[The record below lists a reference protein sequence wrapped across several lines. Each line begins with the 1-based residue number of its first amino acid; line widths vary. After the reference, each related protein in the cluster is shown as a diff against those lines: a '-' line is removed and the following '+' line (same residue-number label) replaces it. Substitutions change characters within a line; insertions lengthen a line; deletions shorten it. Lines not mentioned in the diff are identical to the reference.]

1 MQDIC
6 RCSLQHREMDERYD
20 YTSPPT
26 PWLSISSKQISI
38 IEAQVSDMTKVPDIL
53 WIEEVRK
60 EDITSVGGKGASL
73 GEMASIGLPIPPAF
87 IVTSQAFRRFLIE
100 SGLENIIFDEIDALN
115 VEDSAALR
123 EISEK
128 TKQKVMAAAMPQ
140 SICDEI
146 ATAYKRF
153 SDAGIYVA
161 VRSSAT
167 AEDLPDASFA
177 GQQET
182 FLNVSGL
189 KNVLHAVQKCWAS
202 LYNGRAIYYRAKQGF
217 DNRSINIAVVV
228 QQLVPSEKA
237 GVMFTSHPV
246 TGEAF
251 AIIEASWGLGE
262 TVVSGSVS
270 PDSYTWNKSS
280 EIVVEKRIAKKLIE
294 IVSDGENGTKTLDVS
309 PERQEEQVLSEDEI
323 SRLATYGYV
332 AEEHYG
338 VPQDMEWSIVGD
350 EFFILQ
356 SRPITTI
363 NMPREEN
370 LKEVEVKEEKV
381 IVQGIGASPGLV
393 SGPVTMVHDVT
404 EIDKVKVGDIMVTTM
419 TNPDM
424 VPAMR
429 KTAGIVTDEGGM
441 TCHAAIVSRELG
453 TPAIVGTRNGTKVLV
468 EGQIITIDGEK
479 GLVYDGVIERVF
491 KKEADAG
498 QTVVAKADI
507 ITATSVKVN
516 VSMPEAA
523 MRAAAT
529 GADGVGLLRIE
540 HLIIGL
546 NKTPGWYIQNHKEN
560 EFVEELM
567 SGIKTVLDAFPGKS
581 VWVRTL
587 DAPTD
592 EFRNMQGGHDEP
604 HEHNPML
611 GWRGIRRD
619 LETPDQFRLQIE
631 TFKRLWEL
639 GYDNLGIMFP
649 MVSHPDQFIRAKTL
663 FAQAGVD
670 VNTVDLGI
678 MVEIPASA
686 LMIQEF
692 IDAGIAFASF
702 GTNDLI
708 QYTIAVDR
716 NNENV
721 THMYWPK
728 HPAVLKLIK
737 DTIAVCRANNVEVSI
752 CGQAGSDPDMVKW
765 LVESGIMSVSANIDA
780 VEKIRHAVA
789 RTEQRIIL
797 DGVRRIQ

>member
-1 MQDIC
+1 
-6 RCSLQHREMDERYD
+6 
-20 YTSPPT
+20 
-26 PWLSISSKQISI
+26 
-38 IEAQVSDMTKVPDIL
+38 MTKVPDIL
-53 WIEEVRK
+53 WLEEIRK
-60 EDITSVGGKGASL
+60 EDIASVGGKGASL
-73 GEMASIGLPIPPAF
+73 GEMASIGLPIPHAF
-87 IVTSQAFRRFLIE
+87 VVTSEAFRRFLAE
-100 SGLENIIFDEIDALN
+100 SGLENTIFDEIDALN
-115 VEDSAALR
+115 VEESATLR
-123 EISEK
+123 EVSEK
-128 TKQKVMAAAMPQ
+128 TKQAVMDAAMPR
-140 SICDEI
+140 SIQDEI
-146 ATAYKRF
+146 TVAYKRF
-153 SDAGIYVA
+153 SDAGVYVA

-182 FLNVSGL
+182 FLNVSGIEH
-189 KNVLHAVQKCWAS
+189 VLHAVQACWAS

-217 DNRSINIAVVV
+217 DNRSVNIAVVV

-251 AIIEASWGLGE
+251 TIIEASWGLGE
-262 TVVSGSVS
+262 AVVSGSVS
-270 PDSYTWNKSS
+270 PDNYVWNKDS
-280 EIVVEKRIAKKLIE
+280 EVLIGKRVARKLIE
-294 IVSDGENGTKTLDVS
+294 IVSDGENGTKTLEIS
-309 PERQEEQVLSEDEI
+309 PERQEEEVLSEDEV

-338 VPQDMEWSIVGD
+338 IPQDMEWSIVED
-350 EFFILQ
+350 EFYILQ

-363 NMPREEN
+363 KMPNEGINSET
-370 LKEVEVKEEKV
+370 VAVKEEKV

-393 SGPVTMVHDVT
+393 SGPVVRVHDVT
-404 EIDKVKVGDIMVTTM
+404 EIDKVKVGDIMVTVM

-453 TPAIVGTRNGTKVLV
+453 TPAIVGTRNATEILQ
-468 EGQIITIDGEK
+468 EGQMITIDGEK
-479 GLVYDGVIERVF
+479 GLVYDGIIERALQEDT
-491 KKEADAG
+491 KAA
-498 QTVVAKADI
+498 QSVVAKADI

-523 MRAAAT
+523 MRAAST

-546 NKTPGWYIQNHKEN
+546 NKTPGWFIQNHKED
-560 EFVEELM
+560 EFVEELL
-567 SGIKTVLDAFPGKS
+567 SGIKTVLDAFPGKP

-619 LETPDQFRLQIE
+619 LETPDQFGLQIE
-631 TFKRLWEL
+631 TFKRLWAL

-649 MVSHPDQFIRAKTL
+649 MVSHPDQFIRARQL
-663 FAQAGVD
+663 FAEAGVD
-670 VNTVDLGI
+670 VNAVDLGI
-678 MVEIPASA
+678 MVEIPSSA

-721 THMYWPK
+721 TSMYWPK

-737 DTIAVCRANNVEVSI
+737 DTIAVCRENNVEVSI

-765 LVESGIMSVSANIDA
+765 LVETGIVSVSANIDA

-789 RTEQRIIL
+789 KTEQRIIL
-797 DGVRRIQ
+797 DNARRIS